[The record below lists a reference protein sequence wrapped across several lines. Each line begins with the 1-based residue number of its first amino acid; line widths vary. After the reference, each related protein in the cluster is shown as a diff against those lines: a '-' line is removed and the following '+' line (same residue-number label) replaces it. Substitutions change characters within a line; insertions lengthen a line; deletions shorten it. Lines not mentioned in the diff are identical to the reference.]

1 MTRSADAALDE
12 AQLKLGN
19 ACEELLASKAWQRSH
34 PETYSG
40 LKLRL
45 QLLEEAGL
53 PRMRVVPNTKLEE
66 LGRIPRSNE
75 GHQVDALEAVKKLGK
90 VPVEGN
96 PRAVI
101 LFYSHR
107 WARPNW
113 CEALGKDLPWGS
125 EERNAAMAR
134 GEVFGDPDD
143 ADHTKA
149 TALIEY
155 AKWFERARR
164 KFSGLNNETK
174 PKGISHAKKIEIFWW
189 IDWACTNQDDP
200 GPDMAALPAYA
211 ATCAG
216 IVAAWNDVYKDRA
229 WCQVELL
236 MAYAFMTTGNKV
248 WVVPPAF
255 KNGATWPI
263 RVEVE
268 RVVVADPAKGLLTN
282 TGDRPVIES
291 LTNVASGSTAFT
303 CLNNFINNSTR
314 NVGNGI
320 FLNVCCCCQCF
331 GLLAAMDARDVR
343 PGDAGQW
350 WENIKATKITPK
362 GVASATH
369 AASPTSPAPRF
380 RRAPTAQVIARSEKY
395 RE

>member
-34 PETYSG
+34 PETFPG

-45 QLLEEAGL
+45 QLLPKAGL

-75 GHQVDALEAVKKLGK
+75 GHQVDALEVVEQLGRS
-90 VPVEGN
+90 PVEGN
-96 PRAVI
+96 PLAVL

-155 AKWFERARR
+155 AKWLKRACALG
-164 KFSGLNNETK
+164 SGLSKETQ
-174 PKGISHAKKIEIFWW
+174 PAGITKNKKMEIFWW

-211 ATCAG
+211 AACAG
-216 IVAAWNDVYKDRA
+216 IAAAWNDVYKDRA

-236 MAYAFMTTGNKV
+236 VAYAFMRTGSKV

-255 KNGATWPI
+255 ENGAKWPI
-263 RVEVE
+263 RVEKE
-268 RVVVADPAKGLLTN
+268 KVVVADPAKGLLTN

-291 LTNVASGSTAFT
+291 LTNVASSSTAFT
-303 CLNNFINNSTR
+303 CLNNFINTSMSS
-314 NVGNGI
+314 NGPG
-320 FLNVCCCCQCF
+320 FNLCLCCQCF
-331 GLLAAMDARDVR
+331 GLLALKDVRNVR
-343 PGDAGQW
+343 PG
-350 WENIKATKITPK
+350 ESEVLKITPK
-362 GVASATH
+362 GVASAAH
-369 AASPTSPAPRF
+369 AASATSPAPRF
-380 RRAPTAQVIARSEKY
+380 RRAPTAEAIARA
-395 RE
+395 

>member
-164 KFSGLNNETK
+164 KSSGLNNETK
-174 PKGISHAKKIEIFWW
+174 PEGISHAEKIEIFWW

-211 ATCAG
+211 AACAG

-236 MAYAFMTTGNKV
+236 VAYAFMTTGSKV

-255 KNGATWPI
+255 DNGATWPM

-268 RVVVADPAKGLLTN
+268 KVVVADPAKGLLTN

-291 LTNVASGSTAFT
+291 LTNVASRSTAFT
-303 CLNNFINNSTR
+303 CLNNFVNTSTR
-314 NVGNGI
+314 NVANGLC
-320 FLNVCCCCQCF
+320 LNVCCCCQCF
-331 GLLAAMDARDVR
+331 GLLAAADARNVR
-343 PGDAGQW
+343 PG
-350 WENIKATKITPK
+350 ESKVTKLTPK
-362 GVASATH
+362 GVASAAH
-369 AASPTSPAPRF
+369 AASEMSVARF
-380 RRAPTAQVIARSEKY
+380 GAPTAEAIARA
-395 RE
+395 

>member
-174 PKGISHAKKIEIFWW
+174 PKGISHAEQIEIFWW

-236 MAYAFMTTGNKV
+236 VAYAFMTTGNKV

-291 LTNVASGSTAFT
+291 LTNVASNSTAFT
-303 CLNNFINNSTR
+303 WLNNFINNSTR

-331 GLLAAMDARDVR
+331 GLLAAMDTRYVR
-343 PGDAGQW
+343 PG
-350 WENIKATKITPK
+350 ESKVTKITPK
-362 GVASATH
+362 GVASAAH
-369 AASPTSPAPRF
+369 AASATSPAPRF
-380 RRAPTAQVIARSEKY
+380 RRAPTAEAIGRV
-395 RE
+395 